1 MKLLSPF
8 SFVILSS
15 LLLTSQMP
23 ALSQEAQQVVVVPTI
38 DLKAGS
44 VAIDSALAEKKIEA
58 RLAPI
63 NAVSGIPQC
72 VGRVLKRNKAKGQ
85 IILIDDLDNP

>member
-8 SFVILSS
+8 SLVILSTV
-15 LLLTSQMP
+15 LLISQIP
-23 ALSQEAQQVVVVPTI
+23 ALSQEAQQVVVVPTM

-44 VAIDSALAEKKIEA
+44 VAIESALAEKKIEA

-72 VGRVLKRNKAKGQ
+72 VGRVFKRNKAKGQ